1 MNIAAIWKLPV
12 IFFCESNRYAELS
25 PYDVH
30 VSVPNVSVRAH
41 NYGFRGLTVDGSN
54 VAEIYKAVSTAAAD
68 VRGGN
73 GPVFIEAKTHRWHGH
88 YEGDPMTYLRPAD
101 RDTEIRVDPIMQF
114 EKFMAERL
122 KIGDETISASKQT
135 AAGDY

>member
-30 VSVPNVSVRAH
+30 VSVPNVSVRAN

-54 VAEIYKAVSTAAAD
+54 VAEIYKAVSKAAAD

-88 YEGDPMTYLRPAD
+88 YE
-101 RDTEIRVDPIMQF
+101 EIQ
-114 EKFMAERL
+114 
-122 KIGDETISASKQT
+122 
-135 AAGDY
+135 